1 MNTAPDVTVL
11 AKRKTVKRSHGI
23 QGGSSEANRFA
34 VVILEVLAGGRTPT
48 DASQTLGIT
57 LPRYYQLETRALQG
71 LVAALEPRR
80 KVRQPSPEGRIA
92 GLEKLLQEARR
103 EGLRQQ
109 ALVRAAQRSLGIRP
123 PSVVE
128 TKANGKDTPKRKRRR
143 PVIRALKAAQTLA
156 NATRSTDAEML
167 QQERSATHP
176 GPSVPGGDGEPS
188 DTTSL
193 VPKGSSQ

>member
-1 MNTAPDVTVL
+1 MNTAADVKVL
-11 AKRKTVKRSHGI
+11 AKGKTGKRPHGI

-123 PSVVE
+123 PTIPE
-128 TKANGKDTPKRKRRR
+128 ARANGKDAPKRKRRR
-143 PVIRALKAAQTLA
+143 PMVRALKAAQTLS
-156 NATRSTDAEML
+156 NDTRRMESEML
-167 QQERSATHP
+167 QQEHSATHS
-176 GPSVPGGDGEPS
+176 GPSMPGGDGEPS
-188 DTTSL
+188 GMTSL